1 MILIHENQYISVF
14 TTPQKLREIADVLE
28 EQQKRFDQY
37 KGGKLQ
43 KDTDTLCSSLS
54 CQISHGPTTIH
65 FRLPLEAMEYLSA
78 SKTPSH
84 AEGMR

>member
-14 TTPQKLREIADVLE
+14 TTPEKLREIASVLE
-28 EQQKRFDQY
+28 EQQKRFEAYQM
-37 KGGKLQ
+37 GKLQ
-43 KDTDTLCSSLS
+43 KDMDQLQSSFS
-54 CQISHGPTTIH
+54 CQLSHGPTTIH
-65 FRLPLEAMEYLSA
+65 FRLESESPDYSGA